1 VPRPHSP
8 PLWDLTKTM
17 GWGSI
22 RLGTENREAPTRK
35 GSLFTILEN
44 TVDITL
50 VGIIGSGQMGSGI
63 AQVLAQSQ
71 VNVILTDVREESLKR
86 AIGSIEKSL
95 VKLSEKGKL
104 QEDPKTI
111 LARIQTTPSLETL
124 STCQVMI
131 EAVNENEEIKKSIF
145 QSLEK
150 FVHENAIIAT
160 NTSSLSITRLASF
173 TQKPER
179 FIGMHFMNP
188 VPLMSLVELIRGHR
202 TSDETFAS
210 IKSLTEKMG
219 KTPVVVNDSPGFVLN
234 RILIPMINEAFYT
247 LQEGVASAEDIDAA
261 MKLGA
266 NHPIGPLA
274 LADFIGLDTC
284 LAIMNVLHTG
294 FGDTKYRPC
303 PLLKKYVDAG
313 LLGRKSGSGVYKY

>member
-1 VPRPHSP
+1 MPRPHSP